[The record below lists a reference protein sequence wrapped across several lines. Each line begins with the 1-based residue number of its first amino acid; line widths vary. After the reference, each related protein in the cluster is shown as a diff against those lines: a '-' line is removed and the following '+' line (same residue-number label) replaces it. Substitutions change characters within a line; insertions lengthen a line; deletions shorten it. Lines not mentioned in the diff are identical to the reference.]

1 MDWLDFKCS
10 CARAMLI
17 AHQVLKVL
25 IASHTDSG
33 LAASAALAASGNG
46 ALRHLTA
53 APTVAGFSAAAAAAI
68 AMRAVAAEQLGRGDH
83 ADHLPPIHAHYPTR
97 QHHQQHAGASV
108 RFDVSA
114 AAGTRPTGAGP
125 AAGAGGPGGDTGGAA
140 PPTEEH
146 TELTDKKW
154 SGVQVGETSMSL
166 ADAQPGVPCTQVRAG
181 HKRPPPSQNCV
192 PQSGANVAQPDM
204 LFTPLSKPLS
214 LYLANPIARCR
225 CSSAAPRRASRS
237 PWP

>member
-17 AHQVLKVL
+17 AHHVLKVL

-33 LAASAALAASGNG
+33 LGASAALAASGHG

-68 AMRAVAAEQLGRGDH
+68 AVRAVAAEQLGHG
-83 ADHLPPIHAHYPTR
+83 DHLPTINAHYPTR

-108 RFDVSA
+108 RFNVSA
-114 AAGTRPTGAGP
+114 AAGGQPTKAGP
-125 AAGAGGPGGDTGGAA
+125 AAGAAGPGGEGGGAA
-140 PPTEEH
+140 PPSEEH

-154 SGVQVGETSMSL
+154 SGVQVGETSISL
-166 ADAQPGVPCTQVRAG
+166 EGAQLQT
-181 HKRPPPSQNCV
+181 
-192 PQSGANVAQPDM
+192 
-204 LFTPLSKPLS
+204 
-214 LYLANPIARCR
+214 
-225 CSSAAPRRASRS
+225 
-237 PWP
+237 